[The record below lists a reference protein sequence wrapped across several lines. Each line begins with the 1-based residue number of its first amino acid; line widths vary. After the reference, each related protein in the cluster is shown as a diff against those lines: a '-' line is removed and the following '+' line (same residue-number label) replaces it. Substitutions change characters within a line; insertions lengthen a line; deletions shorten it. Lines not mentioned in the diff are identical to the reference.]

1 MIALTVFWAAFNA
14 VLCACFDV
22 LGTVLGVAFAAAFV
36 CFLIVSFLY
45 LIGAALGADSAA
57 V

>member
-1 MIALTVFWAAFNA
+1 MIALAVFWAAFNA
-14 VLCACFDV
+14 VMCACLEV

-45 LIGAALGADSAA
+45 LIGAALSAVDAA